1 MKQSKKLFRRMLLNN
16 WGGISHKVLE
26 FHEYV
31 NLFSG
36 KSGSGK
42 STVMDAIQ
50 VILYGSVSAAFL
62 NKAADDAKNRRS
74 VLSYLRGAQ
83 KDGTANREG
92 IDFCTQIVLEIEDTG
107 SRITTC
113 IGAVF
118 EVGRQDVELRKY
130 HFFSHSGH
138 LPEDGYLTEGGVP
151 YTAAQLKKLI
161 EARSGSEDNRG
172 RVDVNR
178 MYPSREAYL
187 NTLYDSI
194 FGYIDPSRLMT
205 MEKSAIAL
213 RMADGTGQFIKDYM
227 FPKSKEDTVSTI
239 SQQLGA
245 YREIKEKIEDL
256 EHRIELLDEVY
267 NTNQELLR
275 VRADRFRT
283 EAILRIVD
291 IETCKI
297 RLEAKQTDLENIS
310 ARISELE
317 ERYELLDAEKKERT
331 EELIEVKAELHSSDF
346 GVKKKEMEEL
356 KNTISLLQ
364 GNSRQWREILHGL
377 WEWKMDEDISSYISN
392 PTLQCLEEILE
403 GEASGEI
410 REGEVSGRIQEGEV
424 SGRIQEGEAS
434 GGIREGEMSG
444 GSRKG
449 GAVSR
454 ISPNEI
460 SGAALDRLRNGIQNA
475 LEMIG
480 EELADLNE
488 SIRRT
493 TKELAEKKEMAE
505 DLKNDRKPYRKE
517 LKSARAQLQSELS
530 SQYGRTIHVEIFGD
544 LFDITDEKW
553 KNAIEGRLGRIK
565 HSLVT
570 EPQYALD
577 AARIFRRIKRKEYE
591 EVDLI
596 NTAAIKGDSPK
607 AEQGTLYEA
616 VRAGEPY
623 VELCLKRYLGNIYKC
638 ETVEELH
645 AVRDGVT
652 PECYSYSNYIFRYL
666 REDDY
671 IWYACIGTKVS
682 KARLRELEEEIYD
695 LEQSQISDIQMWETL
710 SRAQRFEQLHQ
721 STEQLLQLS
730 QSAGELETYLEKQ
743 EQLSRE
749 LKNLEDGTL
758 TAQLKRKK
766 ELLEQNIADLAR
778 SQEQVNKE
786 RIGREGDFRTAEK
799 ELRDFQEKL
808 TSLQEGFRP
817 DDLLLL
823 EVRENLGKQAETV
836 YRRKQH
842 EQSQRLAERES
853 ELEEQRILAR
863 NRFNREYPTH
873 GFTGIERENDV
884 YDKLLEEMKQD
895 YEPRYKAEFEKQYLQ
910 VYQSLRENVIAT
922 IHGEIKAAYR
932 HKREINRMLSRIQFS
947 DSTYQI
953 DILPAENENGQFYE
967 MLMAPELDSKVLD
980 NAGFEGQLS
989 LGEDT
994 FFEKYEAQIQR
1005 LTEKFM
1011 PPRDGDGEKRSL
1023 HRQEME
1029 RYADYRNYLTFSMY
1043 ERVEDGQGNVKKNAV
1058 DEMAGRDSGG
1068 EGQNPKYVALLAGFA
1083 MLYMQQSN
1091 RDSKIRLVLLDEA
1104 FSKMDKE
1111 RSEVCLRYARE
1122 LELQLIVCV
1131 PDERLQS
1138 LIRNVDS
1145 VYGFRRHRNQIS
1157 MMHIDKG
1164 SYLEMM
1170 EGKRT

>member
-16 WGGISHKVLE
+16 WGGISHKVME

-50 VILYGSVSAAFL
+50 VILYGSVAAAFL
-62 NKAADDAKNRRS
+62 NKAADDAKNKRS

-83 KDGTANREG
+83 KDGTANRENM
-92 IDFCTQIVLEIEDTG
+92 DFCSEIVLEITDTG
-107 SRITTC
+107 SRVTTC

-118 EVGRQDVELRKY
+118 EVGRQDTELRKY
-130 HFFSHSGH
+130 HFFSHSGPI
-138 LPEDGYLTEGGVP
+138 PEDGYLTEKNIP
-151 YTAAQLKKLI
+151 YTTAQLKKLI
-161 EARSGSEDNRG
+161 EIRSRSEDNRG
-172 RVDVNR
+172 RVEVNR
-178 MYPSREAYL
+178 IYSSREAYL

-194 FGYIDPSRLMT
+194 FGYIDPGRLMT

-227 FPKSKEDTVSTI
+227 FPKSKEDTVSTL
-239 SQQLGA
+239 SSQLGA
-245 YREIKEKIEDL
+245 YREIKERIDDL
-256 EHRIELLDEVY
+256 EHRIEILDEVFHA
-267 NTNQELLR
+267 NRELVRVKADKLR
-275 VRADRFRT
+275 AET
-283 EAILRIVD
+283 ILRIVD
-291 IETCKI
+291 IESCKI
-297 RLEAKQTDLENIS
+297 RLEAKKADLVEIS
-310 ARISELE
+310 AKISGLE
-317 ERYELLDAEKKERT
+317 ERYGILDADKKEKT
-331 EELIEVKAELHSSDF
+331 EELIEVKAELHSSDY
-346 GVKKKEMEEL
+346 GMKKREMEEL
-356 KNTISLLQ
+356 KTTILLLQ
-364 GNSRQWREILHGL
+364 GNSRQWMEILHGL
-377 WEWKMDEDISSYISN
+377 KEWEMDEDISGYMSN
-392 PTLQCLEEILE
+392 PALQCLEEIIE
-403 GEASGEI
+403 GD
-410 REGEVSGRIQEGEV
+410 VSEQVLDKLR
-424 SGRIQEGEAS
+424 
-434 GGIREGEMSG
+434 GGIQS
-444 GSRKG
+444 
-449 GAVSR
+449 
-454 ISPNEI
+454 
-460 SGAALDRLRNGIQNA
+460 A

-480 EELADLNE
+480 EELADLNDN
-488 SIRRT
+488 IRST
-493 TKELAEKKEMAE
+493 AKELDEKKEMAE
-505 DLKNDRKPYRKE
+505 DLKNDRKPYRKA

-530 SQYGRTIHVEIFGD
+530 SQYGRTIRVEIFGD
-544 LFDITDEKW
+544 LFDIVDEKW
-553 KNAIEGRLGRIK
+553 KNAIEGRMGRIK

-577 AARIFRRIKRKEYE
+577 AARIFRRMKRKEYE
-591 EVDLI
+591 DVDLI
-596 NTAAIKGDSPK
+596 NTAAIKRDSPR
-607 AEQGTLYEA
+607 AESGTLYEA
-616 VRAGEPY
+616 VRVGEPY
-623 VELCLKRYLGNIYKC
+623 VDLCLKRYLGRICQC

-652 PECYSYSNYIFRYL
+652 PDCYSYSNYIFRHL

-671 IWYACIGTKVS
+671 IRYACIGTKVS

-695 LEQSQISDIQMWETL
+695 LEQRQIADIQTRENL
-710 SRAQRFEQLHQ
+710 NRAQRFEQLNQ
-721 STEQLLQLS
+721 DTKQLMQLS
-730 QSAGELETYLEKQ
+730 QASKELETYLEKQ
-743 EQLSRE
+743 NQLAKE
-749 LKNLEDGTL
+749 LQKLSDGTL
-758 TAQLKRKK
+758 TAQLKERR
-766 ELLEQNIADLAR
+766 ETLEQDIAELAGE
-778 SQEQVNKE
+778 QEQVNRE
-786 RIGREGDFRTAEK
+786 RIRREGDCRAAEK

-808 TSLQEGFRP
+808 SLLQEGFRP
-817 DDLLLL
+817 DEALLA
-823 EVRENLGKQAETV
+823 EVRENLGVQAEAS

-842 EQSQRLAERES
+842 ELSIQLAEKES
-853 ELEEQRILAR
+853 QMEEQRILAR
-863 NRFNREYPTH
+863 NRFNREYPAY
-873 GFTGIERENDV
+873 GFTGVEHENDV
-884 YDKLLEEMKQD
+884 YDQLLEELKQD
-895 YEPRYKAEFEKQYLQ
+895 YEPKYKEEFEQQYRR
-910 VYQSLRENVIAT
+910 VYRSLRENVIAT

-932 HKREINRMLSRIQFS
+932 HKREINRMLSRIRFS

-980 NAGFEGQLS
+980 NDGFEGQLS
-989 LGEDT
+989 LGEDS
-994 FFEKYEAQIQR
+994 FFEKYEPQIER

-1011 PPRDGDGEKRSL
+1011 PPRGADGEKLSL

-1043 ERVEDGQGNVKKNAV
+1043 ERVEDPQGNVKKNAV

-1145 VYGFRRHRNQIS
+1145 VYGFRRHQNQIS

-1164 SYLEMM
+1164 DYLEMM
-1170 EGKRT
+1170 EGGQMRHGSQPHEP